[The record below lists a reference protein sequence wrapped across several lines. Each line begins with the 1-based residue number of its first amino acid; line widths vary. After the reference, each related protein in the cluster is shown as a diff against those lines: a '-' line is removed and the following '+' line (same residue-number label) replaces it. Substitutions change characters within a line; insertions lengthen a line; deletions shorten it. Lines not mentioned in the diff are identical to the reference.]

1 MVEGNMTAERNCYTD
16 IKTRKLVALVMLHDC
31 CNIFD
36 QISALRTADRTHK
49 SDKTDNQ
56 LRRNPSE
63 PALTSDSQ
71 DLADMMRIA
80 ICFEMF
86 FKAKLLL
93 YGFLIHHIDENTDQ
107 PLAVRQPQ
115 FPIKI
120 SEVNGEVFNTLSVK
134 TIGWEILEA
143 EAYRRQLDMP
153 SRLLKSLE
161 SIVELRRNF
170 QPFKSGQK
178 AYNRVPL
185 HDLLYI
191 RMCYRELVVKLH
203 NDLLAQLEESPAE
216 RISLGPELQGR
227 KTAGTALRAFCH
239 KLAGV
244 LR

>member
-1 MVEGNMTAERNCYTD
+1 MTAERNCYTD

-36 QISALRTADRTHK
+36 QISALRTADRTHT
-49 SDKTDNQ
+49 SDKT
-56 LRRNPSE
+56 E
-63 PALTSDSQ
+63 LTSDSQ

-107 PLAVRQPQ
+107 PLAVRQLQ

-134 TIGWEILEA
+134 TFDWEILEA

-170 QPFKSGQK
+170 QRFKSGQK

-216 RISLGPELQGR
+216 GISLGPELHGR
-227 KTAGTALRAFCH
+227 RTVGTVLRAFCH